1 VLVYAIGLRSQP
13 AGFGGLLSGVI
24 FIVLSRQV
32 SWHQV
37 PLVVAAIAASAIV
50 FAACGIAFFS
60 LVFWLGKV
68 ESVATQLW
76 DLLITFSVYPE
87 PLFGGTLRL
96 LLFTVL
102 PAGFVGYLPPRIGH
116 EPSMVKV
123 MEPMTGAIVY
133 LCTAVLIFERGMRR
147 YSAGSRFSTF
157 A

>member
-1 VLVYAIGLRSQP
+1 
-13 AGFGGLLSGVI
+13 
-24 FIVLSRQV
+24 V
-32 SWHQV
+32 SWHQI
-37 PLVVAAIAASAIV
+37 PLVIAVIVASAIV
-50 FAACGIAFFS
+50 FAACGIVFFS

-102 PAGFVGYLPPRIGH
+102 PAGFVGYLPARIVH
-116 EPSMVKV
+116 EPSMVNV
-123 MEPMTGAIVY
+123 MTLMTGAIVY

-147 YSAGSRFSTF
+147 YSSGSRFSTF